1 MQSTASATTGF
12 HWGKTGR
19 SIWNHVPSQHRVCSL
34 GNEKTQL
41 FMEPHCTQLHSAK
54 AEHMRTTAAP
64 APLTAWRL
72 QQKAAEEWGTPTA
85 RGTPWQGWASVR
97 LRAKSS
103 AAKENRTKGNG
114 YEIRFSHWFALEMNY
129 GAIAADVNESQAKG
143 AEVLQENKLN
153 TFSSLLSAES
163 VSDSRKRLQQ
173 ELKNKPSEINM
184 PCAGNSSSQL
194 CI

>member
-1 MQSTASATTGF
+1 
-12 HWGKTGR
+12 
-19 SIWNHVPSQHRVCSL
+19 
-34 GNEKTQL
+34 
-41 FMEPHCTQLHSAK
+41 
-54 AEHMRTTAAP
+54 
-64 APLTAWRL
+64 
-72 QQKAAEEWGTPTA
+72 
-85 RGTPWQGWASVR
+85 
-97 LRAKSS
+97 
-103 AAKENRTKGNG
+103 
-114 YEIRFSHWFALEMNY
+114 MNY